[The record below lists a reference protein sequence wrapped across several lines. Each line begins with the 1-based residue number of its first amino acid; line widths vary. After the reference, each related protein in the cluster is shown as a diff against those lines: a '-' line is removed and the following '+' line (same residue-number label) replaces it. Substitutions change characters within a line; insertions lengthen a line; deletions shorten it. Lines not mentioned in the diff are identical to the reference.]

1 MSEKSIAVITSGG
14 DAPGMNPAI
23 RAVVR
28 AAVSRGLSAKGIIH
42 GYNGLIDNDMIDLN
56 IRSVS
61 DIIHH
66 GGTILG
72 TARCPRF
79 CTEEGMQQ
87 AVKVCK
93 DNNIFGVV
101 VIGGDGSFRGARDL
115 SQRGI
120 PCIGIPCTIDNDIT
134 CSEYSIGYDTAC
146 NTAIDMVDR
155 LRDTMMSHDRCSV
168 VEIMGN
174 KSGFLTLSTAI
185 AVGATSIII
194 PELPFDFYHDIIDRI
209 NAAKQSGK
217 RHFII
222 AVAEGI
228 GHVEELAHDIQCE
241 TGIETRATI
250 LGHVQRGGA
259 PSAKD
264 RIIATKMGYI
274 AVELLSQGIGNRV
287 VSYKAG
293 KIVDY
298 DLFDALNMKKSL
310 DLEEYKMALQISF

>member
-1 MSEKSIAVITSGG
+1 MDKKCIGVLTSGG
-14 DAPGMNPAI
+14 DAPGMNAAI

-28 AAVSRGLSAKGIIH
+28 AAASYGLETKGVIR
-42 GYNGLIDNDMIDLN
+42 GYNGLIDDNIVDLN

-66 GGTILG
+66 GGTMLG
-72 TARCPRF
+72 TARSPRF
-79 CTEEGMQQ
+79 KTEEGMQQ
-87 AVKVCK
+87 AIEVCK
-93 DNNIFGVV
+93 KHNISGLV

-115 SQRGI
+115 SERGV
-120 PCIGIPCTIDNDIT
+120 PCIGVPCTIDNDIA
-134 CSEYSIGYDTAC
+134 CSDYTIGYDTAC

-155 LRDTMMSHDRCSV
+155 LRDTMMSHSRCSV

-174 KSGFLTLSTAI
+174 KAGYLTLSTAI
-185 AVGATSIII
+185 AVGATAIIV
-194 PELPFDFYHDIIDRI
+194 PELPYDFYHDIIDKI
-209 NAAKQSGK
+209 NLAKKSGK

-228 GHVEELAHDIQCE
+228 GHVEELAHDIQRE

-259 PSAKD
+259 PDAKD
-264 RIIATKMGYI
+264 RIVSAKMGYL
-274 AVELLSQGIGNRV
+274 AVQLLAQGIGNRV
-287 VSYKAG
+287 VAVKDE

-298 DLFDALNMKKSL
+298 DIFEALNMKKQF
-310 DLEEYKMALQISF
+310 DLNEYNMALRISL

>member
-1 MSEKSIAVITSGG
+1 MLKKSIAVLTSGG
-14 DAPGMNPAI
+14 DAPGMNSAI

-28 AAVSRGLSAKGIIH
+28 AASSYGLNAKGVIR
-42 GYNGLIDNDMIDLN
+42 GYNGLIDNNIIDLN

-66 GGTILG
+66 GGTMLG
-72 TARCPRF
+72 TARSPRF
-79 CTEEGMQQ
+79 RTEEGMQQ
-87 AVKVCK
+87 AVEVCK
-93 DNNIFGVV
+93 EHNISGVV

-120 PCIGIPCTIDNDIT
+120 PCVGIPCTIDNDIA
-134 CSEYSIGYDTAC
+134 CSDYTIGYDTAC

-155 LRDTMMSHDRCSV
+155 LRDTMMSHSRCSV

-174 KSGFLTLSTAI
+174 KSGYLTLSTAI
-185 AVGATSIII
+185 AVGATAIIV
-194 PELPFDFYHDIIDRI
+194 PELPFNFYHDIIEKI
-209 NAAKQSGK
+209 NVAKKSGK

-228 GHVEELAHDIQCE
+228 GHVEELAHDIQRE

-259 PSAKD
+259 PDAKD
-264 RIIATKMGYI
+264 RIISTKMGYL
-274 AVELLSQGIGNRV
+274 AVQLLAQGIGNRV
-287 VSYKAG
+287 VAVKND

-298 DLFDALNMKKSL
+298 DIFEALNMTKSF
-310 DLEEYKMALQISF
+310 DFDEYNMALKISL

>member
-1 MSEKSIAVITSGG
+1 MDKKCIGVLTSGG
-14 DAPGMNPAI
+14 DAPGMNAAI

-28 AAVSRGLSAKGIIH
+28 AAASYGLETKGVIR
-42 GYNGLIDNDMIDLN
+42 GYNGLIDDNIVDLN

-66 GGTILG
+66 GGTMLG
-72 TARCPRF
+72 TARSPRF
-79 CTEEGMQQ
+79 KTEEGMQQ
-87 AVKVCK
+87 AIEVCK
-93 DNNIFGVV
+93 KHNISGLV

-115 SQRGI
+115 SERGI
-120 PCIGIPCTIDNDIT
+120 PCIGVPCTIDNDIA
-134 CSEYSIGYDTAC
+134 CSDYTIGYDTAC

-155 LRDTMMSHDRCSV
+155 LRDTMMSHSRCSV

-174 KSGFLTLSTAI
+174 KAGYLTLSTAI
-185 AVGATSIII
+185 AVGATAIIV
-194 PELPFDFYHDIIDRI
+194 PELPYDFYHDIIDKI
-209 NAAKQSGK
+209 NLAKKSGK

-228 GHVEELAHDIQCE
+228 GRVEELAHDIQRE

-259 PSAKD
+259 PDAKD
-264 RIIATKMGYI
+264 RIVSAKMGYL
-274 AVELLSQGIGNRV
+274 AVQLLAQGIGNRV
-287 VSYKAG
+287 VAVKDD

-298 DLFDALNMKKSL
+298 DIFEALNMKKQF
-310 DLEEYKMALQISF
+310 DLNEYNMALRISL

>member
-1 MSEKSIAVITSGG
+1 MDKKCIGVLTSGG
-14 DAPGMNPAI
+14 DAPGMNAAI

-28 AAVSRGLSAKGIIH
+28 AAASYGLETKGIIR
-42 GYNGLIDNDMIDLN
+42 GYNGLIDDNIVDLN

-66 GGTILG
+66 GGTMLG
-72 TARCPRF
+72 TARSPRF
-79 CTEEGMQQ
+79 KTEEGMQQ
-87 AVKVCK
+87 AIEVCK
-93 DNNIFGVV
+93 KHNISGLV

-115 SQRGI
+115 SERGI
-120 PCIGIPCTIDNDIT
+120 PCIGVPCTIDNDIA
-134 CSEYSIGYDTAC
+134 CSDYTIGYDTAC

-155 LRDTMMSHDRCSV
+155 LRDTMMSHSRCSV

-174 KSGFLTLSTAI
+174 KAGYLTLSTAI
-185 AVGATSIII
+185 AVGATAIIV
-194 PELPFDFYHDIIDRI
+194 PELPYDFYHDIIDKI
-209 NAAKQSGK
+209 NLAKKSGK

-228 GHVEELAHDIQCE
+228 GRVEELAHDIQRE

-259 PSAKD
+259 PDAKD
-264 RIIATKMGYI
+264 RIVSAKMGYL
-274 AVELLSQGIGNRV
+274 AVQLLAQGIGNRV
-287 VSYKAG
+287 VAVKDD

-298 DLFDALNMKKSL
+298 DIFEALNMKKQF
-310 DLEEYKMALQISF
+310 DLNEYNMALRISL